1 MRSNMKRSI
10 LTGESRGRSVEHPS
24 DSPAEWNL
32 PPDGPNEAPKE
43 SFFSRFRWALIGTII
58 VLPIAGGIVAIK
70 VSQFKAMDAATAHQ
84 VMLPQ
89 AVNVAEVREERLQ
102 PRVAAVGSVMAF
114 QGTVVSTEAGGV
126 VREIKFE
133 AGSLVKS
140 GDELVQLDVEIEQA
154 QLRAAEA
161 AAGLAR
167 ISFNR
172 AKELIV
178 SRSISQAELDSA
190 DANLK
195 QADAQVDNIKAV
207 IAKKIVRAPFAGKL
221 GIRRIRTGQYL
232 EKRSPVV
239 TLQSLDPDHVEVSL
253 PHQAWAGVPE
263 RLKDAGC
270 GDD

>member
-1 MRSNMKRSI
+1 MRTMNRSTI
-10 LTGESRGRSVEHPS
+10 TSELRDQSLDRPN
-24 DSPAEWNL
+24 DSQVEWNSA
-32 PPDGPNEAPKE
+32 PDEPDDAPRPSLLK
-43 SFFSRFRWALIGTII
+43 RLYWALFGVAI
-58 VLPIAGGIVAIK
+58 VLPIAGGLVAIK
-70 VSQFKAMDAATAHQ
+70 VSQFKAMGAATAHQ
-84 VMLPQ
+84 VMPPLP
-89 AVNVAEVREERLQ
+89 VNVAEVLEERLQ

-114 QGTVVSTEAGGV
+114 QGTVVSTEAAGV
-126 VREIKFE
+126 VRAIKFE
-133 AGSLVKS
+133 AGSLVKT